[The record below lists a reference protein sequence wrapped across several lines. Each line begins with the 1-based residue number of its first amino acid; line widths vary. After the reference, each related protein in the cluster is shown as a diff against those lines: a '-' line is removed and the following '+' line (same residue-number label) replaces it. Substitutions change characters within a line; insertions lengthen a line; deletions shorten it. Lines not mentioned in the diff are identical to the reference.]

1 MVAASGY
8 SPSVLSIIPYVSATI
23 GDEYYWYSHLIRC
36 FERQFTIMRD
46 Q

>member
-23 GDEYYWYSHLIRC
+23 GDEYYCNSHLNGC
-36 FERQFTIMRD
+36 FERQFTIGHL
-46 Q
+46 